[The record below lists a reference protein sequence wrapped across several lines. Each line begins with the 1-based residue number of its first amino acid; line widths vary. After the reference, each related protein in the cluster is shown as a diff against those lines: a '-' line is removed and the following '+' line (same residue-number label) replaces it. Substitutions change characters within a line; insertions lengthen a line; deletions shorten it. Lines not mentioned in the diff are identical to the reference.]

1 MKKIKGELT
10 IKAFTDGRNTKVVV
24 TGPKDIR
31 ARQLGNVSLT
41 GTARCHEEDYEN
53 SWIGLCI
60 ALGRALQIPKE
71 DIEKLS
77 NALCKKK
84 SLIGAVYKDIGM
96 ITSRKEYQNGKVVY
110 SVLRFEPVTERI
122 SKNCEAQSW
131 SFRVDANKITLG
143 DITYKNYKIIERKDG
158 QEEFAEK
165 SVGSIVK
172 VVRCDGRLETAFI
185 RGFEKTRAMYDVFTV
200 QFFSTGEILRV
211 ATCYV
216 KALGISRDYKVV
228 IE

>member
-10 IKAFTDGRNTKVVV
+10 IKAFTDGRNTKVVA

-84 SLIGAVYKDIGM
+84 SLVGAVYKNLGM
-96 ITSRKEYQNGKVVY
+96 ITREQTCPNGKVICFG
-110 SVLRFEPVTERI
+110 LRFNPQRERLARGCVAENWGFEVNADEI
-122 SKNCEAQSW
+122 K
-131 SFRVDANKITLG
+131 DG
-143 DITYKNYKIIERKDG
+143 DITWRTYKIIEREAGQPPFPQYREYSLVEATTGTDKKEYGFILAADIGTCLVRSFKTNKDINVDWNAITYPDIG
-158 QEEFAEK
+158 ADF
-165 SVGSIVK
+165 K
-172 VVRCDGRLETAFI
+172 VVME
-185 RGFEKTRAMYDVFTV
+185 
-200 QFFSTGEILRV
+200 
-211 ATCYV
+211 
-216 KALGISRDYKVV
+216 
-228 IE
+228 

>member
-10 IKAFTDGRNTKVVV
+10 IRAFTDGRNTKVVV

-84 SLIGAVYKDIGM
+84 SLVGAVYKNLGM
-96 ITSRKEYQNGKVVY
+96 ITREQTCPNGKVIY
-110 SVLRFEPVTERI
+110 HGLRFVPKREVFGKDCVAE
-122 SKNCEAQSW
+122 SW
-131 SFRVDANKITLG
+131 NFDVNADEIKDG
-143 DITYKNYKIIERKDG
+143 DITW
-158 QEEFAEK
+158 
-165 SVGSIVK
+165 
-172 VVRCDGRLETAFI
+172 
-185 RGFEKTRAMYDVFTV
+185 
-200 QFFSTGEILRV
+200 
-211 ATCYV
+211 
-216 KALGISRDYKVV
+216 RDYKVV
-228 IE
+228 EKKFGEAYFPLDEEGSIVQLFGGMLAFIVGYDARFCVYKVRLLGNGETVEINKRYVKPVSISTYNKVVSK

>member
-84 SLIGAVYKDIGM
+84 SLVGAVYKDLGM
-96 ITSRKEYQNGKVVY
+96 ITREQVCPNGKVVY
-110 SVLRFEPVTERI
+110 YGLRFEPEREVFGKDCI
-122 SKNCEAQSW
+122 AESWEFEIDSTKIKN
-131 SFRVDANKITLG
+131 G
-143 DITYKNYKIIERKDG
+143 DITWRNYEVVEKKLGEPHFPLDGEGAIVRLFGEPLAFITDYDAWRCLYTVRLLRSGATMKIYKDYVKPVSITAYK
-158 QEEFAEK
+158 
-165 SVGSIVK
+165 K
-172 VVRCDGRLETAFI
+172 VVKR
-185 RGFEKTRAMYDVFTV
+185 
-200 QFFSTGEILRV
+200 
-211 ATCYV
+211 
-216 KALGISRDYKVV
+216 
-228 IE
+228 